1 MTNYVYSI
9 YLIQATR
16 RVIFHQPSQSN
27 FTHRNT
33 KFASQEKAT
42 RACFWN
48 QWSLNDRG
56 LHYILGRGKGTKKL
70 KNGAMRA
77 PIQSLKSAAGITL
90 HVCLQWQRAGSC
102 HPGCTMRIYFPCF
115 CNWKSAL
122 TDAALPSQCWRP
134 GLTYQ
139 TSLPAFFPHC
149 ITQFWASVQIIA
161 AYRCDSFAAEV
172 MLLLRNSVLFNK

>member
-16 RVIFHQPSQSN
+16 RIIFHKPSQSN

-56 LHYILGRGKGTKKL
+56 LHYILERGKGTKKL

-77 PIQSLKSAAGITL
+77 PIRSLKSAAGIPL
-90 HVCLQWQRAGSC
+90 HICLQKQRAGSC
-102 HPGCTMRIYFPCF
+102 HPGCTTRIYFPCF

-122 TDAALPSQCWRP
+122 TDAALPSQCWRAWVNLSNIP
-134 GLTYQ
+134 TSIFPPTVLHNFGLQYK
-139 TSLPAFFPHC
+139 
-149 ITQFWASVQIIA
+149 
-161 AYRCDSFAAEV
+161 
-172 MLLLRNSVLFNK
+172 LLLLIDVTHSLLK